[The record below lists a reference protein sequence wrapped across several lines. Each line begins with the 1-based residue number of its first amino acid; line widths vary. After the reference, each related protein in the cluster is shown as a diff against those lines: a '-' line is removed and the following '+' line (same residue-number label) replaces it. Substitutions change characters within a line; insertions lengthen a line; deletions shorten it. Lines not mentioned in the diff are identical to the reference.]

1 MNPSANTSV
10 TTAGKTSGQA
20 QGALPTTDPALED
33 ALRDGLDAVEV
44 RLRHAVSTT
53 DPIADAPAR
62 HLVEAGGKRVRPML
76 TLLGAHLAAPGSAVV
91 ADEVLE
97 AAVVCEL
104 THLASLYHDDVMD
117 SAPTRRGAPAAQQ
130 LYGNNTAIL
139 IGDLLFARASNVVAA
154 LGPEAVLL
162 QAATFERLCL
172 GQLHETVGPRPD
184 EDPVRH
190 YLDVLSDK
198 TASLIAT
205 AGRFGALFA
214 GGSEDVVQAMVRY
227 GEDVGVA
234 FQLADDVLDLASDT
248 DESGKRPGPT
258 CARASRRCPCCSPA
272 APPPRA
278 TRTRAPSSTSWTP
291 VASPTTTSSPRP
303 SPPCGPTPSPRPPA
317 PPRASGRTAPPPTS
331 PSCRPRP
338 RARRSRR
345 TPPRSPTA
353 WSEHRSRGVPAGR
366 DVGQLGTVPD
376 AVTPVR
382 RPPTGVTTWT
392 HVRVSPRRRPDGVG
406 TPTAHPRGDTDGCPV
421 SEDGL
426 SPSAARPSRRP
437 APRPRAASAAPRPR
451 AR

>member
-1 MNPSANTSV
+1 MNPSVNTSP

-248 DESGKRPGPT
+248 DESGKRPGTDLREGVPT
-258 CARASRRCPCCSPA
+258 LPVLLARRAAAEGDADARAVVDLLDSGRLADDDVLAEAVAALRAHPVTEAARATAREWAHRAATHLAALPPSPA
-272 APPPRA
+272 REALEVYAA
-278 TRTRAPSSTSWTP
+278 T
-291 VASPTTTSSPRP
+291 VA
-303 SPPCGPTPSPRPPA
+303 
-317 PPRASGRTAPPPTS
+317 TAWPETLP
-331 PSCRPRP
+331 RPRP
-338 RARRSRR
+338 FARLD
-345 TPPRSPTA
+345 
-353 WSEHRSRGVPAGR
+353 G
-366 DVGQLGTVPD
+366 PD
-376 AVTPVR
+376 AVTPSAGH
-382 RPPTGVTTWT
+382 P
-392 HVRVSPRRRPDGVG
+392 RVSPVDSRVGVPMTSPDDLGG
-406 TPTAHPRGDTDGCPV
+406 TPTAHLTW
-421 SEDGL
+421 
-426 SPSAARPSRRP
+426 
-437 APRPRAASAAPRPR
+437 
-451 AR
+451 